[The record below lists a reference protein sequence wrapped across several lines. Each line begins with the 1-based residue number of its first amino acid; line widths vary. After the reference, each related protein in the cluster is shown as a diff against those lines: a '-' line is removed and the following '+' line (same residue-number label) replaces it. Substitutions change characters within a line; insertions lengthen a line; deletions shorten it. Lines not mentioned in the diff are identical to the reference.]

1 MVRLSCFYLL
11 TIGRFFDIII
21 NMKNVEILSPVGN
34 FESLK
39 CAVNNGADAV
49 YLGVSD
55 FNARNN
61 LVNFSMDELKEAVN
75 FAHLFGVK
83 VYLTLNILFKD
94 DEFENV
100 LRVVGKAL
108 DAKVDA
114 FIVQDIGLVYLLRTI
129 YPNIVLHASTQM
141 GVENLEG
148 VKFLKRLGFSR
159 VVLARE
165 TPLSEIKRIKDNED
179 IEIEYFVQ
187 GALCV
192 AYSGNCYLCSLLADS
207 SGNRGKCKQFCRL
220 PYALT
225 SSKVKKEGYLLSAK
239 DFCLLPNLKEL
250 VDAGVTSLKIEGRAR
265 RPGYVGEATYIYKN
279 AVLNDF
285 KYTQNDLINL
295 KKEFNRGDYISG
307 YFYDDKII
315 YDKAQNHIGVQIG
328 KVVEINSGK
337 KFNEIFIESK
347 EEINKN
353 DGLKFFENE
362 KEIASVGVQD
372 VQKIKGNLYKITTT
386 AKVSRNCV
394 VRKILDA
401 TLENEILLRKRKL
414 KVDAKFFAKVGER
427 AKLVLKCGDV
437 QICAYGEESLVL
449 AENQPLTFGEAKRQI
464 SKLGEDFYLENFDA
478 EIENV
483 FMRKAVLNEIRRQ
496 AQDKLKT
503 EILNINNSTYSK
515 NMQKSGKNIE
525 IFEKNHEKTTI
536 FASNSLKELEKY
548 TKENQKLIYKF
559 ENFNAFEIKSFC
571 KKFPDCLLYL
581 DMPVLISKQDYDVTK
596 LLLNEISNLGIV
608 ANNYYA
614 LEMTDRNK
622 TIVGVNMNVY
632 NSYAVKFYVDNG
644 FKDIIM
650 TQERIDFESIKNSG
664 ANLFMLEEYYPEYM
678 FFKHCPI
685 KEHLGGNCLNCLFEK
700 GVKYRLNNK
709 SFEIVRK
716 KICSCQ
722 FILKDTKKTYNK
734 ISSKFS
740 NVIELWFCLT

>member
-1 MVRLSCFYLL
+1 MVILPCFYLL

-21 NMKNVEILSPVGN
+21 NMKKVEILSPVGN

-83 VYLTLNILFKD
+83 IYLTLNILFKD

-100 LRVVGKAL
+100 LRVVSKAL

-114 FIVQDIGLVYLLRTI
+114 FIVQDVGLVYLLRTI

-141 GVENLEG
+141 GIENLEG

-220 PYALT
+220 SYALT

-386 AKVSRNCV
+386 AKVSKNCV

-414 KVDAKFFAKVGER
+414 KVDAKFFAKVGEK

-437 QICAYGEESLVL
+437 QICAYSEESLSL
-449 AENQPLTFGEAKRQI
+449 AENQPLTFEEAKTQI

-503 EILNINNSTYSK
+503 EILNINNSIYSK

-525 IFEKNHEKTTI
+525 IFEKNHKKTTI

-581 DMPVLISKQDYDVTK
+581 DMPVLISKQDYDVVK

-740 NVIELWFCLT
+740 NVIEL

>member
-1 MVRLSCFYLL
+1 MVRLPCFYLL

-39 CAVNNGADAV
+39 CAVNNSADAV

-61 LVNFSMDELKEAVN
+61 LVNFSMDELKETVN

-94 DEFENV
+94 GEFENV
-100 LRVVGKAL
+100 LRVVSKAL

-114 FIVQDIGLVYLLRTI
+114 FIVQDVGLVYLLRTI

-220 PYALT
+220 PYVLT

-250 VDAGVTSLKIEGRAR
+250 VNVGVTSLKIEGRAR

-328 KVVEINSGK
+328 KVVKTNSGK

-483 FMRKAVLNEIRRQ
+483 FMRKAALNEIRRQ

-503 EILNINNSTYSK
+503 EILNINNSIYSK

-525 IFEKNHEKTTI
+525 IFEKNHKKITI

-559 ENFNAFEIKSFC
+559 ENFNAFDIKSFC

-581 DMPVLISKQDYDVTK
+581 DMPVLINKQDYDMTK

-622 TIVGVNMNVY
+622 AIVGVNMNVY

-644 FKDIIM
+644 FKNIIM

-678 FFKHCPI
+678 FLKHCPI
-685 KEHLGGNCLNCLFEK
+685 KEHLGGNCFNCLFEK

-716 KICSCQ
+716 KIGSCQ
-722 FILKDTKKTYNK
+722 FILKDTKKTYNRV
-734 ISSKFS
+734 SSKFS
-740 NVIELWFCLT
+740 NVIEL

>member
-1 MVRLSCFYLL
+1 MVRLPCFYLL

-21 NMKNVEILSPVGN
+21 NMKKVEILSPVGN

-61 LVNFSMDELKEAVN
+61 LVNFSMDELKETVN

-94 DEFENV
+94 DELENV
-100 LRVVGKAL
+100 LMVVSKAL

-148 VKFLKRLGFSR
+148 VRFLKRLGFSR

-328 KVVEINSGK
+328 KVVKTNSGK

-503 EILNINNSTYSK
+503 EILNINNSIYSK

-525 IFEKNHEKTTI
+525 IFEKNHKKTTI
-536 FASNSLKELEKY
+536 FASNSLKELEKNE
-548 TKENQKLIYKF
+548 KDC
-559 ENFNAFEIKSFC
+559 NFI
-571 KKFPDCLLYL
+571 
-581 DMPVLISKQDYDVTK
+581 
-596 LLLNEISNLGIV
+596 
-608 ANNYYA
+608 
-614 LEMTDRNK
+614 TDL
-622 TIVGVNMNVY
+622 VGVENDVMKNTL
-632 NSYAVKFYVDNG
+632 NKL
-644 FKDIIM
+644 
-650 TQERIDFESIKNSG
+650 EFETSD
-664 ANLFMLEEYYPEYM
+664 LVTYYKM
-678 FFKHCPI
+678 I
-685 KEHLGGNCLNCLFEK
+685 
-700 GVKYRLNNK
+700 NK
-709 SFEIVRK
+709 
-716 KICSCQ
+716 
-722 FILKDTKKTYNK
+722 
-734 ISSKFS
+734 
-740 NVIELWFCLT
+740 

>member
-1 MVRLSCFYLL
+1 MVRLPCFYLL

-61 LVNFSMDELKEAVN
+61 LVNFSMDELKETVN

-94 DEFENV
+94 DELENV
-100 LRVVGKAL
+100 LMVVSKAL

-148 VKFLKRLGFSR
+148 VRFLKRLGFSR

-250 VDAGVTSLKIEGRAR
+250 VNAGVTSLKIEGRAR

-328 KVVEINSGK
+328 KVVKTNSGK

-386 AKVSRNCV
+386 AKVSKNCV

-401 TLENEILLRKRKL
+401 TLENKILLRKRKL
-414 KVDAKFFAKVGER
+414 KVDAKFFAKVGEK

-437 QICAYGEESLVL
+437 QICAYSEESLSL
-449 AENQPLTFGEAKRQI
+449 AENQPLTFEEAKTQI

-503 EILNINNSTYSK
+503 EILNINNSIYSK

-525 IFEKNHEKTTI
+525 IFEKNHKKTTI

-644 FKDIIM
+644 FKNIIM
-650 TQERIDFESIKNSG
+650 TQERIDYESIKNSG

-722 FILKDTKKTYNK
+722 FILKDTKKAYNK

-740 NVIELWFCLT
+740 NVIEL

>member
-1 MVRLSCFYLL
+1 MVRLPCFYLL

-21 NMKNVEILSPVGN
+21 NMKKVEILSPVGN

-83 VYLTLNILFKD
+83 IYLTLNILFKD

-100 LRVVGKAL
+100 LRVVSKAL

-114 FIVQDIGLVYLLRTI
+114 FIVQDVGLVYLLRTI

-141 GVENLEG
+141 GIENLEG

-386 AKVSRNCV
+386 AKVSKNCV

-414 KVDAKFFAKVGER
+414 KVDAKFFAKVGEK

-437 QICAYGEESLVL
+437 QICAYSEESLSL
-449 AENQPLTFGEAKRQI
+449 AENQPLTFEEAKTQI

-503 EILNINNSTYSK
+503 EILNINNSIYSK

-525 IFEKNHEKTTI
+525 IFEKNHKKTTI

-571 KKFPDCLLYL
+571 KKFPKCLLYL
-581 DMPVLISKQDYDVTK
+581 DMPVLINKQDYDVVK

-740 NVIELWFCLT
+740 NVIEL

>member
-1 MVRLSCFYLL
+1 
-11 TIGRFFDIII
+11 
-21 NMKNVEILSPVGN
+21 MKNVEILSPVGN

-61 LVNFSMDELKEAVN
+61 LVNFSMDELKETVN

-114 FIVQDIGLVYLLRTI
+114 FIVQDVGLVYLLRTI

-141 GVENLEG
+141 GIENLEG

-220 PYALT
+220 PYTLT

-328 KVVEINSGK
+328 KVVKTNSGK

-437 QICAYGEESLVL
+437 QICAYSEESLSL
-449 AENQPLTFGEAKRQI
+449 AENQPLTFEEAKTQI
-464 SKLGEDFYLENFDA
+464 SKLGEDFYLENFGA

-483 FMRKAVLNEIRRQ
+483 FMRKAALNEIRRQ

-515 NMQKSGKNIE
+515 NMQKSGKKIE
-525 IFEKNHEKTTI
+525 IFEKNHKKTTI

-548 TKENQKLIYKF
+548 AKENQKLIYKF

-571 KKFPDCLLYL
+571 KKFSNCLLYL
-581 DMPVLISKQDYDVTK
+581 DMPVLISKQDYDVVK
-596 LLLNEISNLGIV
+596 LLLNEILNLGIV

-644 FKDIIM
+644 FKNIIM
-650 TQERIDFESIKNSG
+650 TQERIDYESIKNSG

-716 KICSCQ
+716 KIGSCQ

-740 NVIELWFCLT
+740 NVIEL

>member
-1 MVRLSCFYLL
+1 MVRLPCFYLL

-21 NMKNVEILSPVGN
+21 NMKKVEILSPVGN

-83 VYLTLNILFKD
+83 IYLTLNILFKD

-100 LRVVGKAL
+100 LRVVSKAL

-114 FIVQDIGLVYLLRTI
+114 FIVQDVGLVYLLRTI

-141 GVENLEG
+141 GIENLEG

-328 KVVEINSGK
+328 KVVKTNSGK

-414 KVDAKFFAKVGER
+414 KVDAKFFAKVGEK

-503 EILNINNSTYSK
+503 EILNINNSIYSK

-525 IFEKNHEKTTI
+525 IFEKNHKKTTI

-548 TKENQKLIYKF
+548 AKENQKLIYKF

-722 FILKDTKKTYNK
+722 FILKDTKKAYNK

-740 NVIELWFCLT
+740 NVIEL

>member
-1 MVRLSCFYLL
+1 MVRLPCFYLL

-61 LVNFSMDELKEAVN
+61 LVNFSMDELKETVN

-94 DEFENV
+94 DELENV
-100 LRVVGKAL
+100 LMVVSKAL

-148 VKFLKRLGFSR
+148 VRFLKRLGFSR

-250 VDAGVTSLKIEGRAR
+250 VNAGVTSLKIEGRAR

-328 KVVEINSGK
+328 KVVKTNSGK

-386 AKVSRNCV
+386 AKVSKNCV

-401 TLENEILLRKRKL
+401 TLENKILLRKRKL
-414 KVDAKFFAKVGER
+414 KVDAKFFAKVGEK

-437 QICAYGEESLVL
+437 QICAYSEESLSL
-449 AENQPLTFGEAKRQI
+449 AENQPLTFEEAKTQI

-503 EILNINNSTYSK
+503 EILNINNSIYSK

-525 IFEKNHEKTTI
+525 IFEKNHKKTTI

-740 NVIELWFCLT
+740 NVIEL

>member
-740 NVIELWFCLT
+740 NVIEL

>member
-1 MVRLSCFYLL
+1 MVRLPCFYLL
-11 TIGRFFDIII
+11 TIGRFFDIIM
-21 NMKNVEILSPVGN
+21 NMKKVEILSPVGN

-83 VYLTLNILFKD
+83 IYLTLNILFKD

-100 LRVVGKAL
+100 LRVVSKAL

-114 FIVQDIGLVYLLRTI
+114 FIVQDVGLVYLLRTI

-141 GVENLEG
+141 GIENLEG

-279 AVLNDF
+279 VVLNDF

-328 KVVEINSGK
+328 KVVKTNSGK

-386 AKVSRNCV
+386 AKVSKNCV

-401 TLENEILLRKRKL
+401 TLENKILLRKRKL
-414 KVDAKFFAKVGER
+414 KVDAKFFAKVGEK

-437 QICAYGEESLVL
+437 QICAYSEESLSL
-449 AENQPLTFGEAKRQI
+449 AENQPLTFEEAKTQI

-503 EILNINNSTYSK
+503 EILNINNSIYSK

-525 IFEKNHEKTTI
+525 IFEKNHKKTTI

-581 DMPVLISKQDYDVTK
+581 DMPVLISKQDYDVVK

-740 NVIELWFCLT
+740 NVIEL

>member
-1 MVRLSCFYLL
+1 MVRLPCFYLL

-21 NMKNVEILSPVGN
+21 NMKKVEILSPVGN

-61 LVNFSMDELKEAVN
+61 LVNFSMDELKETVN

-94 DEFENV
+94 DELENV
-100 LRVVGKAL
+100 LMVVSKAL

-148 VKFLKRLGFSR
+148 VRFLKRLGFSR

-328 KVVEINSGK
+328 KVVKTNSGK

-503 EILNINNSTYSK
+503 EILNINNSIYSK

-525 IFEKNHEKTTI
+525 IFEKNHKKTTI

-722 FILKDTKKTYNK
+722 FILKDTKKAYNK

-740 NVIELWFCLT
+740 NVIEL

>member
-1 MVRLSCFYLL
+1 MVRLPCFYLL
-11 TIGRFFDIII
+11 TIGRFFDIIM
-21 NMKNVEILSPVGN
+21 NMKKVEILSPVGN

-83 VYLTLNILFKD
+83 IYLTLNILFKD

-100 LRVVGKAL
+100 LRVVSKAL

-141 GVENLEG
+141 GIENLEG

-328 KVVEINSGK
+328 KVIKIISGK

-347 EEINKN
+347 EVINKN

-372 VQKIKGNLYKITTT
+372 AQKIKGNLYKITTT
-386 AKVSRNCV
+386 AKVSKNCV

-414 KVDAKFFAKVGER
+414 KVDAKFFAKVGEK

-437 QICAYGEESLVL
+437 QICAYSEESLSL
-449 AENQPLTFGEAKRQI
+449 AENQPLTFEEAKTQI

-483 FMRKAVLNEIRRQ
+483 FMRKAVLNEIRRL

-503 EILNINNSTYSK
+503 EILNINNSIYSK

-525 IFEKNHEKTTI
+525 IFEKNHKKTTI

-581 DMPVLISKQDYDVTK
+581 DMPVLISKQDYDVVK

-722 FILKDTKKTYNK
+722 FILKDTKKAYNK

-740 NVIELWFCLT
+740 NVIEL

>member
-1 MVRLSCFYLL
+1 MVRLPCFYLL

-83 VYLTLNILFKD
+83 IYLTLNILFKD

-100 LRVVGKAL
+100 LMVVSKAL

-114 FIVQDIGLVYLLRTI
+114 FIVQDVGLVYLLRTI

-141 GVENLEG
+141 GIENLEG

-250 VDAGVTSLKIEGRAR
+250 VNVGVTSLKIEGRAR

-414 KVDAKFFAKVGER
+414 KVDAKFFAKVGEK

-437 QICAYGEESLVL
+437 QICAYSEESLSL
-449 AENQPLTFGEAKRQI
+449 AENQPLTFEEAKTQI

-503 EILNINNSTYSK
+503 EILNINNSIYSK

-525 IFEKNHEKTTI
+525 IFEKNHKKTTI

-650 TQERIDFESIKNSG
+650 TQEKIDYESIKNSG

-740 NVIELWFCLT
+740 NVIEL

>member
-1 MVRLSCFYLL
+1 MVRLPCFYLL

-61 LVNFSMDELKEAVN
+61 LVNFSMDELKETVN

-94 DEFENV
+94 DELENV
-100 LRVVGKAL
+100 LMVVSKAL

-148 VKFLKRLGFSR
+148 VRFLKRLGFSR

-328 KVVEINSGK
+328 KVVKTNSGK

-503 EILNINNSTYSK
+503 EILNINNSIYSK

-525 IFEKNHEKTTI
+525 IFEKNHKKTTI

-722 FILKDTKKTYNK
+722 FILKDTKKAYNK

-740 NVIELWFCLT
+740 NVIEL

>member
-1 MVRLSCFYLL
+1 MVRLPCFYLL

-83 VYLTLNILFKD
+83 IYLTLNILFKD

-100 LRVVGKAL
+100 LMVVSKAL

-114 FIVQDIGLVYLLRTI
+114 FIVQDVGLVYLLRTI

-141 GVENLEG
+141 GIENLEG

-250 VDAGVTSLKIEGRAR
+250 VNVGVTSLKIEGRAR

-414 KVDAKFFAKVGER
+414 KVDAKFFAKVGEK

-437 QICAYGEESLVL
+437 QICAYSEESLSL
-449 AENQPLTFGEAKRQI
+449 AENQPLTFEEAKTQI

-503 EILNINNSTYSK
+503 EILNINNSIYSK

-525 IFEKNHEKTTI
+525 IFEKNHKKTTI

-650 TQERIDFESIKNSG
+650 TQEKIDYESIKNSG

-716 KICSCQ
+716 KVGSCQ

-740 NVIELWFCLT
+740 NVIEL

>member
-1 MVRLSCFYLL
+1 MVRLPCFYLL

-21 NMKNVEILSPVGN
+21 NMKKVEILSPVGN

-83 VYLTLNILFKD
+83 TYLTLNILFKD

-100 LRVVGKAL
+100 LRVVSKAL

-114 FIVQDIGLVYLLRTI
+114 FIVQDVGLVYLLRTI

-141 GVENLEG
+141 GIENLEG

-328 KVVEINSGK
+328 KVVKTNSGK

-414 KVDAKFFAKVGER
+414 KVDAKFFAKVGEK

-503 EILNINNSTYSK
+503 EILNINNSIYSK

-525 IFEKNHEKTTI
+525 IFEKNHKKTTI

-548 TKENQKLIYKF
+548 AKENQKLIYKF

-722 FILKDTKKTYNK
+722 FILKDTKKAYNK

-740 NVIELWFCLT
+740 NVIEL

>member
-1 MVRLSCFYLL
+1 MVRLPCFYLL

-21 NMKNVEILSPVGN
+21 NMKKVEILSPVGN

-83 VYLTLNILFKD
+83 IYLTLNILFKD

-100 LRVVGKAL
+100 LRVVSKAL

-114 FIVQDIGLVYLLRTI
+114 FIVQDVGLVYLLRTI

-141 GVENLEG
+141 GIENLEG

-220 PYALT
+220 SYALT

-386 AKVSRNCV
+386 AKVSKNCV

-401 TLENEILLRKRKL
+401 TLENKILLRKRKL
-414 KVDAKFFAKVGER
+414 KVDAKFFAKVGEK

-437 QICAYGEESLVL
+437 QICAYSEESLSL
-449 AENQPLTFGEAKRQI
+449 AENQPLTFEEAKTQI

-503 EILNINNSTYSK
+503 EILNINNSIYSK

-525 IFEKNHEKTTI
+525 IFEKNHKKTTI

-685 KEHLGGNCLNCLFEK
+685 KEHLGGNCFNCLLEK

-716 KICSCQ
+716 KVGSCQ

-740 NVIELWFCLT
+740 NVIEL